1 MTMKNNLYNKAKKA
15 VKVVLPFYL
24 LTFLPLTMS
33 AQGLKDAIGK
43 YCLIGAAVNQWQSD
57 GQVPEADVVLDKHF
71 NCAVAENCMKPE
83 SLAPAE
89 GIFDFRVADKFV
101 KYCQDHN
108 LKVLGH
114 GLVWHSQ
121 APDWWFTNGY
131 TASPA
136 SKEVLKARIINHIK
150 TVVGHYKGQVHGWD
164 VVNEAIE
171 DDGSFRKSPYYNLLG
186 EEFIE
191 IAFRAAHE
199 ADPDAELYY
208 NDYSMSGAKKREAV
222 CRLVKNLKAKG
233 LRIDA
238 VGMQSH
244 NGLDY
249 PDLDEY
255 EKSIDAFVACG
266 VKVTITELDIN
277 VLPNPQG
284 FGGAAIEQ
292 NYEFQQKY
300 NPYADGLPA
309 AKQKELDNR
318 WLALFNIYYKHR
330 AQIARINLWGIS
342 DGGSWLNGWPIKG
355 RTNYPLLFDR
365 QYKEKPVVNEIIKL
379 YK

>member
-1 MTMKNNLYNKAKKA
+1 MKR
-15 VKVVLPFYL
+15 L
-24 LTFLPLTMS
+24 LLAAIAITSMASLQ

-57 GQVPEADVVLDKHF
+57 GQVPEADAVLDKHF

-83 SLAPAE
+83 TLAPAE
-89 GIFDFRVADKFV
+89 GLFDFRVADKFV
-101 KYCQDHN
+101 NYCNQHN

-114 GLVWHSQ
+114 CLVWHSQ
-121 APDWWFTNGY
+121 APERLI
-131 TASPA
+131 
-136 SKEVLKARIINHIK
+136 KHIK
-150 TVVGHYKGQVHGWD
+150 TVVGHYKGQIHGWD
-164 VVNEAIE
+164 VVNEAIN
-171 DDGSFRKSPYYNLLG
+171 DDGSFRNSPYYRLLG

-191 IAFRAAHE
+191 IAFRTAHE

-208 NDYSMSGAKKREAV
+208 NDYSMAGAAKREAV
-222 CRLVKNLKAKG
+222 CRLVRNLKAKG
-233 LRIDA
+233 LRIDG

-249 PDLDEY
+249 PNLNEY
-255 EKSIDAFVACG
+255 EKSIDAFAACG
-266 VKVTITELDIN
+266 VKVMITELDLN

-284 FGGAAIEQ
+284 FGGADIAQ
-292 NYEFQQKY
+292 NFELQKKY
-300 NPYADGLPA
+300 NPYVEGLTA
-309 AKQKELDNR
+309 GKAREVEMRWMEL
-318 WLALFNIYYKHR
+318 FKIYYKHR
-330 AQIARINLWGIS
+330 HQISRINLWGVN

-365 QYKEKPVVNEIIKL
+365 QYKEKPVINEIIKL

>member
-1 MTMKNNLYNKAKKA
+1 MIKNAKI
-15 VKVVLPFYL
+15 
-24 LTFLPLTMS
+24 LTLILTMMPLAS
-33 AQGLKDAIGK
+33 MAQQGLKDAIGK

-57 GQVPEADVVLDKHF
+57 GQVPEADAVLDKHF

-101 KYCQDHN
+101 SYCQQHN

-114 GLVWHSQ
+114 CLVWHSQ

-131 TASPA
+131 AASRA
-136 SKEVLKARIINHIK
+136 SKEVVKARLIKHIK

-191 IAFRAAHE
+191 IAFRTAHE

-208 NDYSMSGAKKREAV
+208 NDYSMAGAKKREAV

-233 LRIDA
+233 LRIDG

-249 PDLDEY
+249 PNLDEY
-255 EKSIDAFVACG
+255 EKSIDAFAACG
-266 VKVTITELDIN
+266 VKVLITELDIN

-284 FGGAAIEQ
+284 FGGADIAQ
-292 NYEFQQKY
+292 NFELQKKF
-300 NPYADGLPA
+300 NPYVEGLPA
-309 AKQKELDNR
+309 AKEKEVEKR
-318 WLALFNIYYKHR
+318 WMELFKIYYKHR
-330 AQIARINLWGIS
+330 DQISRINLWGIS
-342 DGGSWLNGWPIKG
+342 DGGSWLNGWPMKG

-365 QYKEKPVVNEIIKL
+365 QYKAKPVVNEIIKL

>member
-1 MTMKNNLYNKAKKA
+1 MRKLIIIVMA
-15 VKVVLPFYL
+15 VGCMA
-24 LTFLPLTMS
+24 TAN
-33 AQGLKDAIGK
+33 AQGLKDVIGK

-83 SLAPAE
+83 VLAPAE
-89 GIFDFRVADKFV
+89 GIFDFRTADKFV
-101 KYCQDHN
+101 GYCQQHN
-108 LKVLGH
+108 LKIIGH
-114 GLVWHSQ
+114 CLVWHSQ

-136 SKEVLKARIINHIK
+136 SKEVLKERLIKHIK

-171 DDGSFRKSPYYNLLG
+171 DDGTFRNSPYYRLLG

-191 IAFRAAHE
+191 IAFRTAHE

-208 NDYSMSGAKKREAV
+208 NDFSMGKPGKREAV
-222 CRLVKNLKAKG
+222 CRLVKKLKAKG
-233 LRIDA
+233 LRIDG

-249 PDLDEY
+249 PNLDEY
-255 EKSIDAFVACG
+255 EKSIDAFAACG
-266 VKVTITELDIN
+266 VKVMMTELDLN
-277 VLPNPQG
+277 VLPNPEG

-292 NYEFQQKY
+292 NFEFQQKY
-300 NPYADGLPA
+300 NPYANGLPA
-309 AKQKELDNR
+309 AKAKEVEQR
-318 WLALFNIYYKHR
+318 WMSLFKIYYKHR
-330 AQIARINLWGIS
+330 SQISRINLWGIS
-342 DGGSWLNGWPIKG
+342 DGGSWLNGWPIHG

-365 QYKEKPVVNEIIKL
+365 QYKEKPIVNEIIKL